1 MSRTWTLALFLTRDL
16 FLSLTGIVP
25 LAAALAFGLIAFEY
39 GMDQPQFFTVAG
51 LGIGMIC
58 LLTTLLLASRAN
70 RASSYLLVAR
80 LHHRA
85 EILAA
90 LLLSSLGITTV
101 LALLIAAANLL
112 AGRLTLEF
120 PSLLWLLP
128 TWLALWLMLSAL
140 ALILSALSS
149 RDGSNLVAYL
159 LVVGL
164 LLVNDQRVM
173 LEGRRLG
180 WLSRAAAAVLWPV
193 STLLSRATADLHDRS
208 YFLALALTLL
218 YALLLFGLA
227 AQLFVDKDL
236 LWAD

>member
-1 MSRTWTLALFLTRDL
+1 MNRAWTLTLFLTRDL
-16 FLSLTGIVP
+16 FLSLSGIVP

-70 RASSYLLVAR
+70 RASSYLLIAR
-80 LHHRA
+80 LHRRA

-90 LLLSSLGITTV
+90 LLLSSLGITAV
-101 LALLIAAANLL
+101 LALLITGVNLL

-173 LEGRRLG
+173 LEARRLG
-180 WLSRAAAAVLWPV
+180 WLSRSTAAVLWPV
-193 STLLSRATADLHDRS
+193 STLLSRATAGLHDRS